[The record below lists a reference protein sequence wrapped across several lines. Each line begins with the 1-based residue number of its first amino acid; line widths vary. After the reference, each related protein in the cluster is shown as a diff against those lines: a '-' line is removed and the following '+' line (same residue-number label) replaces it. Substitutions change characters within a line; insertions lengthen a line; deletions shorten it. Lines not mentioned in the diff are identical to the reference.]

1 MSKRSS
7 TASSSSSLDDII
19 EESLK
24 KYEEETNKS
33 LRPLIDELELDDK
46 CDDKILALF
55 RAQVKEFKEFASG
68 DNKLMKSLKPIV
80 KVLCASSSVIGAGV
94 GLVFKPASV
103 IFAGVDVLLSAAKD
117 VIASHEALIEIFERM
132 AYFFNRLEEY
142 TGMPNV
148 MAALKGV
155 IVEIM
160 TEVLKI
166 FGIMTKEIKR
176 GRARR
181 LLKEFLK
188 KLIGSDVIQDALNRL
203 GDLTHEEVNTVI
215 VQILKSTHR
224 IEGGVDAARAELKVV
239 GDNVV
244 RVMKGTFNGKDR
256 EAHEDEK
263 KQRQMIEA
271 GRRRVR
277 EDKKWLSPPDPSTNQ
292 SQNVAFH
299 ASHARRTKGTG
310 RMAKWFF
317 EGNISTEWKKPKSST
332 PLLWIHGKLGSGKS
346 VLCSAI
352 IKDIMAL
359 QQDGLATMA
368 YFYFDFK
375 DTNKQSLH
383 KALLSLLTHLSA
395 SSDSYCDIL
404 SHVYK
409 EHNNGAYQPDTER
422 MVECL
427 KEMLRL
433 PNQRPVYIILDA
445 LDECPKTSG
454 VPPARQEVL
463 DLLEDLVNLR
473 LSNLHICAT
482 SRRESDIETAL
493 QRLRFHSISIHD
505 QSGQNK
511 DIEDYIRSVVY
522 AESDTAMGGW
532 SEEDRELVIKTL
544 TERADGM

>member
-68 DNKLMKSLKPIV
+68 DEKLMKSLKPIV

-239 GDNVV
+239 SDNVV
-244 RVMKGTFNGKDR
+244 RVMKDGKDR

-263 KQRQMIEA
+263 KR
-271 GRRRVR
+271 
-277 EDKKWLSPPDPSTNQ
+277 S
-292 SQNVAFH
+292 
-299 ASHARRTKGTG
+299 
-310 RMAKWFF
+310 WFF
-317 EGNISTEWKKPKSST
+317 DPAS
-332 PLLWIHGKLGSGKS
+332 LG
-346 VLCSAI
+346 C
-352 IKDIMAL
+352 
-359 QQDGLATMA
+359 
-368 YFYFDFK
+368 
-375 DTNKQSLH
+375 
-383 KALLSLLTHLSA
+383 
-395 SSDSYCDIL
+395 
-404 SHVYK
+404 
-409 EHNNGAYQPDTER
+409 
-422 MVECL
+422 
-427 KEMLRL
+427 
-433 PNQRPVYIILDA
+433 
-445 LDECPKTSG
+445 
-454 VPPARQEVL
+454 
-463 DLLEDLVNLR
+463 
-473 LSNLHICAT
+473 
-482 SRRESDIETAL
+482 
-493 QRLRFHSISIHD
+493 
-505 QSGQNK
+505 
-511 DIEDYIRSVVY
+511 
-522 AESDTAMGGW
+522 
-532 SEEDRELVIKTL
+532 
-544 TERADGM
+544 